1 MIYHKWDPKREDKGR
16 GLRCLLS
23 FIMQCPMCNMDGYC
37 DEAICI
43 FLLFLR
49 NCLSFQMKA
58 YCTKHKCKAVS
69 CSQIALTNVCHS
81 LCTTAY
87 YYMCHMIMMLSPKQP
102 FFPFFKKESQK
113 FPVFFIWAIY
123 HHITWAL
130 LCNVCMCA
138 SATRTKYCHVSTL
151 YK

>member
-87 YYMCHMIMMLSPKQP
+87 YYMWHMIMMLSPKQP
-102 FFPFFKKESQK
+102 FFPFLKKKVRNS
-113 FPVFFIWAIY
+113 
-123 HHITWAL
+123 
-130 LCNVCMCA
+130 LCFSFGPSIIILPGLCCVMCVCARLRQEQSIAM
-138 SATRTKYCHVSTL
+138 
-151 YK
+151 